1 MNDDESLVDAALDAA
16 YDSRGKSAAQIEGDI
31 DTTRAELAAVLGA
44 LEQRF
49 APRQLLERGLT
60 MVSESLGGGVIGDTL
75 RGNPVPL
82 ALIGAG
88 IGWLLVAGVTGE
100 GAAASAAPAEPAD
113 EAGPEPLYPA
123 GEDFTGYAYAR
134 TKSAIA
140 DAAAAAA
147 DSASDAVAQTI
158 AQTKDG
164 VARIVDKYPLALGLL
179 GLLAGAALAL
189 SLPQSRKERELV
201 NGIGRGLRD
210 QVAAAVSPDAAPGAA
225 ARKNDPA

>member
-60 MVSESLGGGVIGDTL
+60 MVSETLGGGVIGDTL

-88 IGWLLVAGVTGE
+88 IGWLLVAGATGE
-100 GAAASAAPAEPAD
+100 ASAPSAAPAEPAD
-113 EAGPEPLYPA
+113 ESGPDPLYPA

-140 DAAAAAA
+140 DAAAAV
-147 DSASDAVAQTI
+147 DSASDAVAETI

-189 SLPQSRKERELV
+189 SLPQSRKERGLV
-201 NGIGRGLRD
+201 NGIGRSLRD
-210 QVAAAVSPDAAPGAA
+210 LVVAAVSPDAAPGPA
-225 ARKNDPA
+225 ARQNDPA